1 MQGDGYGRGEGFAVA
16 MLYPIE
22 NTTQVTKMSL
32 ALVCGSSINQVRSSP
47 MYIKL
52 AWIGTIGFLALECA
66 YRMDVL
72 AA

>member
-22 NTTQVTKMSL
+22 DTAQVTKMSL
-32 ALVCGSSINQVRSSP
+32 ALVCGSAINQVRSSP

-52 AWIGTIGFLALECA
+52 VWIGTTSLALNCA

>member
-22 NTTQVTKMSL
+22 DTAQVTKMSL
-32 ALVCGSSINQVRSSP
+32 ALVCGSAINQVRSSA

-52 AWIGTIGFLALECA
+52 VWMGTMSLALNCA